1 MEFLLPG
8 PLVIRSGGSE
18 LRVPAAR
25 QRVILAALVLNAN
38 RVVPVDTI
46 AGFVWDGAPPPSA
59 AATIRTYVMRLR
71 QVLGKAGGSRTTT
84 RAPGYLIELEED
96 ETDLGRFTAHRKTA
110 DALVQAGRT
119 AEAVEELH
127 KALALWRHDPLMD
140 VPSRIL
146 HDAEASHLQ
155 RLHLQ
160 TRIWRVDL
168 DLELQRH
175 AEILP
180 ELWQMVR
187 EHPLHEGLIG
197 RLMPALFRSGQ
208 QPEALDLFQRTRAA
222 PIDQLGTEPGF
233 ELRAVQRRILRAE
246 DEPPRRRDDS
256 EERQEG
262 HGGPGRS
269 WQGWP
274 IPAQLPQGVTDFTA
288 RTPET
293 VELGRLL
300 RDKAPA
306 AGPATTVVITGA
318 GGIGKTAPA
327 LHAAHSVRAD
337 FADGQVFA
345 DLEGSTGHPA
355 RPAEVLTR
363 VLVGLGVPD
372 VAVPKTMADRICLF
386 RSLVADR
393 RMLIVLDDAVN
404 VAQVRPLI
412 PGSGESRVIVTSR
425 HRLADLEGAHD
436 VTLDAL
442 DEDSSLELLERFTGR
457 PRIDAERVAARRL
470 VETCAGVPLALRIV
484 GCRLRSRPRR
494 SLGALAH
501 RLFEQRRLLDELHVG
516 DLSVRPGLDAGY
528 ATLRDRS
535 VHGIDLAAAFRRLG
549 VGNMP
554 YVRGETAAV
563 LLNCSEEHAE
573 DVLDVLV
580 DAHLLREHDHSRYH
594 LDALVRAYA
603 RERADA
609 EECLDFRVET
619 LRCLLRWYLHILD
632 RSARPCGPGDPERT
646 YVLRQSAVDWTDDD
660 REGLFEALAEAER
673 TGVELIGRQLVGE
686 VRAHLPPVTV
696 SRAASG

>member
-1 MEFLLPG
+1 M
-8 PLVIRSGGSE
+8 
-18 LRVPAAR
+18 PAAR

-38 RVVPVDTI
+38 RVVPVDNI
-46 AGFVWDGAPPPSA
+46 ASFVWDGTPPPSA

-71 QVLGKAGGSRTTT
+71 QVLGKAGRARITT
-84 RAPGYLIELEED
+84 RAPGYLIELDED

-119 AEAVEELH
+119 SEAVEELR

-140 VPSRIL
+140 VPSRTL
-146 HDAEASHLQ
+146 HDVEASHLQ

-197 RLMPALFRSGQ
+197 RLMLALFRSGQ

-222 PIDQLGTEPGF
+222 LIDQLGTEPGS
-233 ELRAVQRRILRAE
+233 ELRAVQRRILCAE
-246 DEPPRRRDDS
+246 DEPPRHRADS
-256 EERQEG
+256 EQRPDG
-262 HGGPGRS
+262 YGGPGRP
-269 WQGWP
+269 WPGWP
-274 IPAQLPQGVTDFTA
+274 TPAQLPQGVTDFTA
-288 RTPET
+288 RTDET
-293 VELGRLL
+293 TELGRLL

-318 GGIGKTAPA
+318 GGIGKTALA
-327 LHAAHSVRAD
+327 LHTAHSVRGD
-337 FADGQVFA
+337 FTDGQVFA
-345 DLEGSTGHPA
+345 DLEGSTAHPA
-355 RPAEVLTR
+355 EPAEVLTR
-363 VLVGLGVPD
+363 LLVGLGVPD
-372 VAVPKTMADRICLF
+372 VAVPRTMANRTSLF

-404 VAQVRPLI
+404 AAQVRPLV
-412 PGSGESRVIVTSR
+412 PGTGGSRVIVTSR

-436 VTLDAL
+436 VTLDAF
-442 DEDSSLELLERFTGR
+442 DEDASLALLERFTGR
-457 PRIDAERVAARRL
+457 PRIDAERAAARRL
-470 VETCAGVPLALRIV
+470 VEACAGVPLALRIV
-484 GCRLRSRPRR
+484 GSRLRSRPRR

-501 RLFEQRRLLDELHVG
+501 RLLEQRSLLDELHLG
-516 DLSVRPGLDAGY
+516 DLSVRTGLDAAY

-535 VHGIDLAAAFRRLG
+535 VHGIDLAGAFRRLG
-549 VGNMP
+549 AGNLP
-554 YVRGETAAV
+554 YVRGETAAA
-563 LLNCSEEHAE
+563 LLGCSEENAE

-609 EECLDFRVET
+609 EECLEHRVDT
-619 LRCLLRWYLHILD
+619 LRCLLRWYQHTLD
-632 RSARPCGPGDPERT
+632 RSGRPSRPGEPERT
-646 YVLRQSAVDWTDDD
+646 YVLRPSAMGWTDDD
-660 REGLFEALAEAER
+660 RAGLVEALTEADR
-673 TGVELIGRQLVGE
+673 TGAELIGRQLVAE
-686 VRAHLPPVTV
+686 LRARLPLVAAP
-696 SRAASG
+696 RAAEVTPDRRESA